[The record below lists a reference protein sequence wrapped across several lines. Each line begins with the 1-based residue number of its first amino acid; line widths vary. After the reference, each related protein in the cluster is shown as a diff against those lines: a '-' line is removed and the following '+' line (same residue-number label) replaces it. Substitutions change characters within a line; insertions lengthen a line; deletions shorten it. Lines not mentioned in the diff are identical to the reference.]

1 MRTKR
6 MISSIV
12 EIVIGVALV
21 ACSYAGLVDE
31 FWSGMG
37 AALLVVGILQ
47 MARLIR
53 YNSNEEY
60 REKIDV
66 NNSDERNRYIA
77 AKAWSYAG
85 YVHVFIAAIGTIVFR
100 ILEQEALSM
109 LCSFSVCVIIV
120 IYWISYGILQKRY

>member
-6 MISSIV
+6 MISNIV

-37 AALLVVGILQ
+37 GGLLVVGILQ
-47 MARLIR
+47 MARSIR

-66 NNSDERNRYIA
+66 SNSDERNRYIA
-77 AKAWSYAG
+77 AKSWSYAG
-85 YVHVFIAAIGTIVFR
+85 YVYVFIAAIGAIVFR
-100 ILEQEALSM
+100 ILEQEALSL

>member
-6 MISSIV
+6 MISNIV
-12 EIVIGVALV
+12 EIVIGVVLV

-37 AALLVVGILQ
+37 AALLVVGIIQ

-53 YNSNEEY
+53 YNSSEEY
-60 REKIDV
+60 REKVDV

-77 AKAWSYAG
+77 ARAWSYAG
-85 YVHVFIAAIGTIVFR
+85 YSYVFIAAIGTIVFR
-100 ILEQEALSM
+100 IMEQEALSL
-109 LCSFSVCVIIV
+109 LCSSSICIIIV
-120 IYWISYGILQKRY
+120 IYWISYGIFQKRY